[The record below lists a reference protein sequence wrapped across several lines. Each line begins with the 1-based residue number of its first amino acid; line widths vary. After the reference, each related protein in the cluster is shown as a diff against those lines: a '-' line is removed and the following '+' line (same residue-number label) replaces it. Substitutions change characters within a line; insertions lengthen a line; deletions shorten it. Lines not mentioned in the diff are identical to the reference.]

1 MRTIT
6 RRPATIGLRQQQ
18 RAWAL
23 YGWANHAYVTAILV
37 TIFPLFLA
45 RYWAADV
52 PGAVST
58 QFLALANSTAGLI
71 AMLMSPWLGAL
82 ADRTGTRK
90 KWLARFTALGVSAT
104 LVMAL
109 AGKGQWPLALAC
121 LVLASVGFFGGS
133 NFQDALIV
141 QVARNHES
149 DRVSALGYAL
159 GYLGGGLALLGSVVL
174 VVRPAW
180 FGLADAAMATRVSFV
195 FVAIWWAVFAIPVFR
210 RVSEPPAAA
219 EAGGWRELYDTLR
232 LVVRNKPVMEFL
244 IAYWLYIDAIG
255 TLQQMAVDFG
265 AKLGLPTNALIGALL
280 MVQFVSFPAAIGY
293 GWLAA
298 RIGTLR
304 SVRIGLIIFTGVA
317 IWAYWMQSAVQ
328 FYAMAFVVSLVQGG
342 VQAMSRAHFARLI
355 PPEKAGEYFGFY
367 NMVGK
372 FAAVVGPL
380 AVALVVRFTHDPRLS
395 IPVLTVFFVAGLVL
409 LRGLPE
415 SSAR

>member
-1 MRTIT
+1 MNDTT
-6 RRPATIGLRQQQ
+6 GEHRRQQ

-23 YGWANHAYVTAILV
+23 YGWANHAYATVIMV

-45 RYWAADV
+45 RYWAADL

-58 QFLALANSTAGLI
+58 QYLALSNSAAGLL
-71 AMLMSPWLGAL
+71 AMLMAPWLGAL

-90 KWLARFTALGVSAT
+90 RWLGIFTVLGVLAV
-104 LVMAL
+104 LLMAL
-109 AGKGQWPLALAC
+109 AGEGQWPLALTC

-141 QVARNHES
+141 QVAREDES

-159 GYLGGGLALLGSVVL
+159 GYLGGGLALLGSVILVL
-174 VVRPAW
+174 KPAW
-180 FGLADAAMATRVSFV
+180 FGVADAAIATRASFV
-195 FVAIWWAVFAIPVFR
+195 FVAIWWAIFALPVFR
-210 RVSEPPAAA
+210 RVPEPPAAA
-219 EAGGWRELYDTLR
+219 EAGGWRELYETLR
-232 LVVRNKPVMEFL
+232 LVLRNKPVMEFL
-244 IAYWLYIDAIG
+244 VAYWLYIDAIG

-265 AKLGLPTNALIGALL
+265 AKLGLPTNALIEALL
-280 MVQFVSFPAAIGY
+280 MVQFVSFPAAIAY

-304 SVRIGLIIFTGVA
+304 SIRIGLAIFTAVA
-317 IWAYWMQSAVQ
+317 IWAYWMNSAAQ
-328 FYAMAFVVSLVQGG
+328 FFEMAFIVALVQGG

-372 FAAVVGPL
+372 FAAVIGPL
-380 AVALVVRFTHDPRLS
+380 AVAIVVRITHDPRLS
-395 IPVLTVFFVAGLVL
+395 IPVLTLFFVAGLML

-415 SSAR
+415 SSRVR